1 MSQPDSAATPAAR
14 PPHARSAAPAVVAPA
29 DLRAVPAPA
38 PTAAQTGAR
47 PVPLLR
53 PPRGVTRSLGAR
65 PRSTQGMLALE
76 WTLPGDVDAVPIA
89 VPGLRIVR
97 RDPATDDT
105 DPIVATIATS
115 RSSLPEPGPWTAQL
129 VQAVLEVLAHE
140 RPRHQLARW
149 LAPDVYVDLGR
160 HLAASPPR
168 RGATPAARV
177 RRTVSSTHVFEPAD
191 GVVEATAIV
200 VGGPRA
206 RAVAMR
212 LEGWDGRWRCTR
224 FAIL

>member
-1 MSQPDSAATPAAR
+1 M
-14 PPHARSAAPAVVAPA
+14 A
-29 DLRAVPAPA
+29 DAAPA
-38 PTAAQTGAR
+38 PTAAQTGAH

-53 PPRGVTRSLGAR
+53 PARGVTRSLGAQ
-65 PRSTQGMLALE
+65 PSSIQGTLALE

-97 RDPATDDT
+97 RDPASDDT
-105 DPIVATIATS
+105 DPVVATVATS
-115 RSSLPEPGPWTAQL
+115 RSSLPEPGPWAAQL

-149 LAPDVYVDLGR
+149 LAPDVYVDLSR

-168 RGATPAARV
+168 RGTTPSARV

-191 GVVEATAIV
+191 GIIEATAVV